1 MKVITPLY
9 SVTTCNLYSKTKKAK
24 AYMEKRDFHSRF
36 SEKIIKFPLC
46 KNKFKKKLKKSIC
59 IMVVITEKQTTK
71 WLANVPN
78 SVIT

>member
-1 MKVITPLY
+1 MEVITPLY

-24 AYMEKRDFHSRF
+24 AYMEKRGFHSRF
-36 SEKIIKFPLC
+36 SEKIIKFALTAI
-46 KNKFKKKLKKSIC
+46 KHIITMKKSIC
-59 IMVVITEKQTTK
+59 IMVVITEKQTNK